1 MNLSGKEAPPW
12 DGLLDRNAA
21 FWGEGWEENN
31 KHEVWEAC
39 SLPNVL
45 QEAFFSGWFT
55 VRKFAFAMNA
65 TAASWREFMTRS
77 PDLVIKSCHLL
88 RTYYVLVIRLDTSQL
103 WSCWI
108 LVEVKQYCF
117 INFIW
122 HLAYPKLQWLQ
133 SCGLSPG
140 LLATQYILVMTPF
153 LLLGIQVKGESSE
166 LPTPFSIYLF
176 QVTVM
181 PNAIFPFLFFDA
193 SCTQGFFWGVGG
205 RGSNMVKNKQTNL
218 TTLLFCKT

>member
-65 TAASWREFMTRS
+65 TAASWREFMTS
-77 PDLVIKSCHLL
+77 FLWCEFGALV
-88 RTYYVLVIRLDTSQL
+88 VV
-103 WSCWI
+103 
-108 LVEVKQYCF
+108 
-117 INFIW
+117 
-122 HLAYPKLQWLQ
+122 
-133 SCGLSPG
+133 
-140 LLATQYILVMTPF
+140 
-153 LLLGIQVKGESSE
+153 
-166 LPTPFSIYLF
+166 
-176 QVTVM
+176 
-181 PNAIFPFLFFDA
+181 FLFFPVLFQPNQTWLNLV
-193 SCTQGFFWGVGG
+193 SLVFRCVQHWVLWEGQKVLGFLYSK
-205 RGSNMVKNKQTNL
+205 GSDNFIQLKELLLTSLSGLCFSNSSLNL
-218 TTLLFCKT
+218 KMLEGC